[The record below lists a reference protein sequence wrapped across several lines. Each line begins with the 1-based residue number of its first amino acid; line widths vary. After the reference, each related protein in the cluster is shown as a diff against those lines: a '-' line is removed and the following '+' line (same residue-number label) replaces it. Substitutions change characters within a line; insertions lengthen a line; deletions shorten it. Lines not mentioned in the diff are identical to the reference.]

1 MTETKFD
8 LIMAVF
14 ENEEAASKTF
24 KELHKAEKKKL
35 IDTENVV
42 VIYKEDEGKIHV
54 KETAEKV
61 AGEASIGA
69 LVGGALGILAG
80 PLGIITFGAAGA
92 ALGGLAAKLDDVG
105 FDDTS
110 LKRIAEALQPGS
122 SAIITVLDDQYS
134 ERLVEELKKRDAQVA
149 VEPLPADF
157 GELLDEGDG
166 WAYRIA
172 AGEADEAAAELGL
185 IKPEVKQYV
194 SDLED
199 HTEMKSEEDDP
210 NAAFPKL

>member
-1 MTETKFD
+1 MSETKFD

-14 ENEEAASKTF
+14 DTEEAASNSY
-24 KELHKAEKKKL
+24 KELHQAEKKKL

-61 AGEASIGA
+61 AGEATIGA

-80 PLGIITFGAAGA
+80 PLGIVTFSAAGA

-110 LKRIAEALQPGS
+110 LARIAESLEPGS
-122 SAIITVLDDQYS
+122 SAIITVLDGQYS

-149 VEPLPADF
+149 VEPLPRDF
-157 GELLDEGDG
+157 GKLLDEGDG

-172 AGEADEAAAELGL
+172 SGEADEAARELGL
-185 IKPEVKQYV
+185 IKPESKTFV

-199 HTEMKSEEDDP
+199 HSEMKSDEDDP